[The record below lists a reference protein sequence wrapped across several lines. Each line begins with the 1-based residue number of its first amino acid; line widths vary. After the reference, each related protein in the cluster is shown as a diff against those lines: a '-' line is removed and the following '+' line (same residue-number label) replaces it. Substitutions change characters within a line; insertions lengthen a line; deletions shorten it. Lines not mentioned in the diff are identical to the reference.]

1 MSQRIW
7 SSVKLLLFLLIVA
20 FTYFLLVDLCDLNS
34 NVKKAFEE
42 HNLRL
47 SNDVLIDVGE
57 IINVLKTIFENI
69 DKSRKESINAP
80 QCIDMILN
88 WLLNVYD
95 SGRIGKLRV
104 LSFKTAIALMSRAKL
119 EDKWK
124 CKTFDNFIIYFT
136 LSCIL

>member
-1 MSQRIW
+1 MFILVRLSCTLDMSYVF
-7 SSVKLLLFLLIVA
+7 SCLFVFNNSV
-20 FTYFLLVDLCDLNS
+20 

-47 SNDVLIDVGE
+47 SNDVLVDVGV
-57 IINVLKTIFENI
+57 IINVLNTIFENI

-80 QCIDMILN
+80 QCVDMILN

-124 CKTFDNFIIYFT
+124 CKNQF
-136 LSCIL
+136 